1 MGDRLYNGV
10 SASFFLFRQQ
20 GRRPEHRTGRPRVA
34 VSYRSESRDGGV
46 MPSFGDEGFD
56 VAHGLGHMKDNLCG
70 KKFFYQSHK
79 DKVRESTIVGELMVP
94 RLYQR

>member
-1 MGDRLYNGV
+1 
-10 SASFFLFRQQ
+10 
-20 GRRPEHRTGRPRVA
+20 
-34 VSYRSESRDGGV
+34 
-46 MPSFGDEGFD
+46 
-56 VAHGLGHMKDNLCG
+56 MKDNLCG